1 MAEDKNVFD
10 AYCGCLMLEL
20 KEMGYLKNDW
30 NWNVYAKERCFK
42 FVLSGADNETFA
54 YPIVKY
60 SKKNNSITIIDALT
74 NEEKVYDF
82 SPENR
87 NVKSFKK
94 FAISFIEEL
103 KEKES

>member
-1 MAEDKNVFD
+1 MFD
-10 AYCGCLMLEL
+10 IA
-20 KEMGYLKNDW
+20 
-30 NWNVYAKERCFK
+30 
-42 FVLSGADNETFA
+42 
-54 YPIVKY
+54 
-60 SKKNNSITIIDALT
+60 TIIDALT

-87 NVKSFKK
+87 NVESFKK